1 MENIEYNTILQS
13 AEALLL
19 YFLGFTKRISHRDYH
34 DSFLCPLSLHAK
46 EASRIKNKCCLSTLF
61 QNAKDIPAG
70 PYGSDGPYGLAPY
83 LRRAELGQIHPTEKS
98 KLIRR
103 IITC

>member
-46 EASRIKNKCCLSTLF
+46 EASRMKKA
-61 QNAKDIPAG
+61 NAV
-70 PYGSDGPYGLAPY
+70 
-83 LRRAELGQIHPTEKS
+83 
-98 KLIRR
+98 
-103 IITC
+103 